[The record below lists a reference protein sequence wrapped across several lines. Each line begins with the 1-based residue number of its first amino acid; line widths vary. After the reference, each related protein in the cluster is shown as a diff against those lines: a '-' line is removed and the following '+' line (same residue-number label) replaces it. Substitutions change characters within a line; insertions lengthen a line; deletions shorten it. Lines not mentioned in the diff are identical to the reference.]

1 MAKKH
6 YLSLLILLG
15 SCAENASI
23 QEPLEEITIEYP
35 SSSLIKW
42 SNLFDQDSPDYFIY
56 VFAYDCYYCNEL
68 KSKVISFSDSSR
80 FPVYFCEY
88 EKSIPIGH
96 NIEITINKDKVEE
109 VFIKGT
115 PTLILIKDKSIAF
128 NVAGKSEVSEM
139 IDLHLKN
146 EL

>member
-6 YLSLLILLG
+6 YLSFLILLG
-15 SCAENASI
+15 SCAQNTSI
-23 QEPLEEITIEYP
+23 QEQLEEITIEYP

-42 SNLFDQDSPDYFIY
+42 SDLFCQDQLDYFIY

-96 NIEITINKDKVEE
+96 NIESTVNKNKVEE

-115 PTLILIKDKSIAF
+115 PTLILVKDKSIAF
-128 NVAGKSEVSEM
+128 NVAGKAEVSEM

>member
-6 YLSLLILLG
+6 YLSFLILLG

-23 QEPLEEITIEYP
+23 REPLEEITIEYP

-42 SNLFDQDSPDYFIY
+42 SNLFYQDFPCYFIY
-56 VFAYDCYYCNEL
+56 VFSYDCYYCNEL

>member
-6 YLSLLILLG
+6 YLSFLILLG
-15 SCAENASI
+15 SCTENASI

-42 SNLFDQDSPDYFIY
+42 SNLFYQDFSCYFIY
-56 VFAYDCYYCNEL
+56 VFSYDCYYCNEL

-96 NIEITINKDKVEE
+96 NVESTINKDNVEE

-115 PTLILIKDKSIAF
+115 PTLILVKDKSIVF
-128 NVAGKSEVSEM
+128 NAAGKAEVSEM